1 MQQGRMKVYEL
12 RLTRCS
18 LDRQHCITNGIAIVS
33 VGLIEGF
40 VPRRAVIAR
49 DLHGDLNRFHVG
61 TGVRHRR
68 KKDRRDQ
75 PEGDK

>member
-1 MQQGRMKVYEL
+1 MQQDRMKVNEL

-18 LDRQHCITNGIAIVS
+18 LDRQHCITNGISIVC
-33 VGLIEGF
+33 VGLIERL

-49 DLHGDLNRFHVG
+49 DLHCGLDRFHVG

-68 KKDRRDQ
+68 KKDQ